1 MKKITRRQAL
11 GFAIG
16 AAAVV
21 GLSACSSSKAPAT
34 AAIGAEASGSPSVP
48 PFSLPSGGIDEVYE
62 GHRIQITLGEGGQHG
77 GHHLPAMPVVK
88 IDGNELH
95 IMRNADGS
103 WVSVVNHY
111 ETFPDPIAAA
121 KAAIRDLQG
130 TQLAPFGPHEGGST
144 S

>member
-1 MKKITRRQAL
+1 MGLA
-11 GFAIG
+11 FG
-16 AAAVV
+16 AAAAV
-21 GLSACSSSKAPAT
+21 GLTACSSSKPAPA
-34 AAIGAEASGSPSVP
+34 AGAQGAEASPSLP
-48 PFSLPSGGIDEVYE
+48 PFSIPSGGIDEVYE

-77 GHHLPAMPVVK
+77 GHHLPAMPVVR

-130 TQLAPFGPHEGGST
+130 AQLAPFGPHEGGST